1 MEYKSTGPDSSKLKS
16 LCEHC
21 GNITLQEIIATP
33 VADDHTVTYSLSR
46 CTICDGMLLRRHPED
61 WNAPLSPGGKPLGK
75 NVPFDQL
82 WPPTLTLPAEA
93 PDRVRQIYHEACLIR
108 KHSASSFVV
117 QIRRA
122 LEAVANDKKAQG
134 KTLHAKT
141 ESLIKSDMLPPV
153 FGEMSHIS
161 RMIGNLGAHDA
172 EKDVT
177 DQEVEVVDQFFRAII
192 EYLYVASEKIAK
204 IKVLLGKT

>member
-1 MEYKSTGPDSSKLKS
+1 MDYISGHDSANLRS

-21 GNITLQEIIATP
+21 GNITLQEVIA
-33 VADDHTVTYSLSR
+33 VQIAVDRKSTYSFTR
-46 CTICDGMLLRRHPED
+46 CTICDGMLLRRHPGD
-61 WNAPLSPGGKPLGK
+61 WTGPIPRGEKPLGK
-75 NVPFDQL
+75 DIPFEQL

-93 PDRVRQIYHEACLIR
+93 PDRVRKIYHEACLIR
-108 KHSASSFVV
+108 RHSASSFVV

-122 LEAVANDKKAQG
+122 LEAVANDKKAEG
-134 KTLHAKT
+134 KTLQAKT
-141 ESLIKSDMLPPV
+141 EALIKIGMLPQV

-177 DQEVEVVDQFFRAII
+177 DEEVEVVDQFFRAII
-192 EYLYVASEKIAK
+192 EYLYVASNKISK
-204 IKVLLGKT
+204 IKALLGKA